1 MIINKREVNKNKSL
15 FLFTKIFKLVKFSA
29 IIILIN

>member
-1 MIINKREVNKNKSL
+1 MIINKRELSENKSL
-15 FLFTKIFKLVKFSA
+15 FLFTKIFKLDRFSA